1 MKLIT
6 ILRQMRKC
14 VVIALLLY
22 ISCGVSAQVKKQ
34 AVYLGFELM
43 NPEFGSYFPLQLFNL
58 KGVKNMKINSNEN
71 ELFKDLRIEFNSKG
85 QLIKAVGKKDSLV
98 ITYRDNAPIKF
109 TTKNQALEFRYSG
122 DTVIVMDHQIIALYN
137 LRGSVFLNTK
147 IYALEEGNQT
157 KTSLVLKSSRIVEF
171 KGDSLQLIAD
181 QNNKPRYI
189 TSSKNQILPFT
200 RTYNMGDQEQSY
212 LVQDAYANDSQG
224 NLIVDKTLSLED
236 RLRFLFTMKN
246 GRPVSI
252 STTRHFLSEDGQ
264 TVRKS
269 TLSPGV
275 PVISYEYFN

>member
-1 MKLIT
+1 
-6 ILRQMRKC
+6 MRKC
-14 VVIALLLY
+14 VVIVLLLY
-22 ISCGVSAQVKKQ
+22 MNCGVSAQIKKQ
-34 AVYLGFELM
+34 AVYLGFELT

-58 KGVKNMKINSNEN
+58 EGVKNMKINSNEN

-85 QLIKAVGKKDSLV
+85 QLIKAVGKRDSLV
-98 ITYRDNAPIKF
+98 VTYKDNAPIKF

-122 DTVIVMDHQIIALYN
+122 DTVIVIDHQIMALYN

-147 IYALEEGNQT
+147 TYALKEGNLT
-157 KTSLVLKSSRIVEF
+157 KISLALNSSRIVEF

-212 LVQDAYANDSQG
+212 FVQDAYANDLQR
-224 NLIVDKTLSLED
+224 NLILDKTLRRED
-236 RLRFLFTMKN
+236 RIHFLFTMKN

-252 STTRHFLSEDGQ
+252 STTRQFLSEDGQ

-269 TLSPGV
+269 SLSPEV